1 MPLYRG
7 FFKKGP
13 ATPESPVEPTRRIVR
28 SEPAEMTRPAA
39 ASTAPSPGVPAPPAL
54 APSPPAPTPAPGR
67 IVASSVPEPLNV
79 MAGPVVGWLAIIA
92 GPGRGQ
98 VLQLSY
104 GVNDIGSGPNARVRL
119 NFGDAAIAA
128 DNHAAII
135 YTARSRRFYLA
146 QSIASET
153 WLNGQPVRESVE
165 LAGGETVRFG
175 QTQVRFVPL
184 CGPGFDWRDGD

>member
-13 ATPESPVEPTRRIVR
+13 TIPEQPVEPTRRIVR
-28 SEPAEMTRPAA
+28 SEPVEKARPTAPATPPPAA
-39 ASTAPSPGVPAPPAL
+39 PAPLVP
-54 APSPPAPTPAPGR
+54 PPATSAPGR
-67 IVASSVPEPLNV
+67 TIASSVPEAPNV
-79 MAGPVVGWLAIIA
+79 ATGPVVGWLAIVA

-98 VLQLSY
+98 TLQLSY
-104 GVNDIGSGPNARVRL
+104 GVNDIGGGPHARIRL
-119 NFGDAAIAA
+119 NFGDPTIAA

-146 QSIASET
+146 QSAASET

-165 LAGGETVRFG
+165 LVGGETVRFG